1 MINQS
6 FIFSITTTF
15 TLNKSFRCSLEYWSI
30 YFLYVPYA
38 FITTYYISNK
48 IRKEYNYRK
57 SIGYRYFE
65 HDIKWTQQI
74 CLKFPIYGFFSGMLA
89 GLLGIGGGTILGPL
103 LLEIGL
109 HPVVSTSTSNFL
121 VLFTSSS
128 TSIQFILLVSYLFY
142 FYSFSLLF
150 SK

>member
-1 MINQS
+1 
-6 FIFSITTTF
+6 
-15 TLNKSFRCSLEYWSI
+15 
-30 YFLYVPYA
+30 V
-38 FITTYYISNK
+38 TYYTSNK
-48 IRKEYNYRK
+48 IRNEYNYRK

-65 HDIKWTQQI
+65 QDIKWNQQI
-74 CLKFPIYGFFSGMLA
+74 CLKFPVYGFFSGMLA

-128 TSIQFILLVSYLFY
+128 TSIQFILLVRIRIYVFFKLFVLK
-142 FYSFSLLF
+142 FKKIF
-150 SK
+150 

>member
-1 MINQS
+1 MK
-6 FIFSITTTF
+6 FI
-15 TLNKSFRCSLEYWSI
+15 FRCSLEYWGI

-38 FITTYYISNK
+38 ILATLYTSSK

-57 SIGYRYFE
+57 SIDYKYFE
-65 HDIKWTQQI
+65 QDIKWTKYI
-74 CLKFPIYGFFSGMLA
+74 CFKFPFYGFFAGLLA

-128 TSIQFILLVSYLFY
+128 TSIQFILLVNF
-142 FYSFSLLF
+142 
-150 SK
+150 